1 MEQTLMSLVGEHS
14 EVMAMIDDPEV
25 DQQTVLD
32 TLDSIEGAIEVKADG
47 YAAVLRG
54 IKYEREGLNGKRQY
68 LQRLLDEIDRRDVN
82 LKNHEEAMKDRL
94 MAAMIATGKDETGIK
109 TKDFE
114 FKIVG
119 TGGIPKLEV
128 DEDKMPEGFTKVV
141 QKITPDNKKIRE
153 YLKDH
158 ECDWAWLLPNK
169 KKLEIKG
176 V

>member
-158 ECDWAWLLPNK
+158 ECDWAWLLPTK

>member
-1 MEQTLMSLVGEHS
+1 MEQTLMSLVGEHA

-54 IKYEREGLNGKRQY
+54 IKFEREGLNGKRQY
-68 LQRLLDEIDRRDVN
+68 LQKLLDEIDRRDVN

-94 MAAMIATGKDETGIK
+94 MAAMIAVGLDETGIK
-109 TKDFE
+109 TKEFE

-128 DEDKMPEGFTKVV
+128 DEDKIPDGFTKVV

-158 ECDWAWLLPNK
+158 ECDWARLLPSK
-169 KKLEIKG
+169 KNLQIKG

>member
-14 EVMAMIDDPEV
+14 QVMAMIDDPEV

-47 YAAVLRG
+47 YASVLRG

-68 LQRLLDEIDRRDVN
+68 LQKLLDEIDRRDVN
-82 LKNHEEAMKDRL
+82 LKNHEEAMMDRL

-109 TKDFE
+109 TDEFE

>member
-1 MEQTLMSLVGEHS
+1 MDQTLMSLVGEHAQ
-14 EVMAMIDDPEV
+14 VMEMINDPEV

-54 IKYEREGLNGKRQY
+54 IKFEREGLNGKRQY
-68 LQRLLDEIDRRDVN
+68 LKSLLDQIDKMDVN
-82 LKNHEEAMKDRL
+82 LANHEEAMKDRL

-109 TKDFE
+109 TKQFE

-119 TGGIPKLEV
+119 TGGVPKLEV
-128 DEDKMPEGFTKVV
+128 DEDKMPEGFAKIV
-141 QKITPDNKKIRE
+141 QKVTPDNKKIRE

-169 KKLEIKG
+169 KKLDIKG

>member
-14 EVMAMIDDPEV
+14 QVMAMIDDPEV

-68 LQRLLDEIDRRDVN
+68 LQKLLDEIDRRDVN
-82 LKNHEEAMKDRL
+82 LKNHEEAMMDRL

-109 TKDFE
+109 TKEFE

>member
-14 EVMAMIDDPEV
+14 QVMAMIDDPEV

-68 LQRLLDEIDRRDVN
+68 LQKLLDEIDRRDVN
-82 LKNHEEAMKDRL
+82 LKNHEEAMMDRL

-109 TKDFE
+109 TDEFE

-119 TGGIPKLEV
+119 TGGIAKLEV

>member
-14 EVMAMIDDPEV
+14 QVMAMIDDPEV

-68 LQRLLDEIDRRDVN
+68 LQKLLDEIDRRDVN
-82 LKNHEEAMKDRL
+82 LKNHEEAMMDRL

-109 TKDFE
+109 TDEFE

>member
-1 MEQTLMSLVGEHS
+1 MEQTLMSLVGEHLQ
-14 EVMAMIDDPEV
+14 VMAMIDDPEV

-68 LQRLLDEIDRRDVN
+68 LQKLLDEIDRRDVN
-82 LKNHEEAMKDRL
+82 LKNHEEAMMDRL

-109 TKDFE
+109 TDEFE